1 MVSTEKVFDMLPVVV
16 VLYDKLDIDTYRK
29 DLEKENVG
37 KRLNKND
44 LGINIFKYVLKNSLK
59 VKNEFFEIASIFEEK
74 TIEEVKAQS
83 FGKTINIIK
92 EVFTDKETLDFFKS
106 AM

>member
-16 VLYDKLDIDTYRK
+16 ELYDKLDIDTYRK

-83 FGKTINIIK
+83 FGKTINVIK

>member
-16 VLYDKLDIDTYRK
+16 EIYDKLDVDAYRK
-29 DLEKENVG
+29 DLEKENEG

-44 LGINIFKYVLKNSLK
+44 LGINIFKHVLKNSLK
-59 VKNEFFEIASIFEEK
+59 VKKECFEIVAIFEEK

-83 FGKTINIIK
+83 FGKTINVIK

>member
-16 VLYDKLDIDTYRK
+16 EIYDKLDIDKYRK
-29 DLEKENVG
+29 DLEKENIG

-44 LGINIFKYVLKNSLK
+44 LGINIFKHILKNSLK
-59 VKNEFFEIASIFEEK
+59 VKNECFEIVSIFEEK

-83 FGKTINIIK
+83 FGKTLSSMK
-92 EVFTDKETLDFFKS
+92 EVFTDKEAMDFFKS
-106 AM
+106 AI

>member
-16 VLYDKLDIDTYRK
+16 EIYNKLDIDTYRK
-29 DLEKENVG
+29 ELEKENVG

-44 LGINIFKYVLKNSLK
+44 LGINIFKHVLKNSLT
-59 VKNEFFEIASIFEEK
+59 VKKECFEIVSIFAEK

-83 FGKTINIIK
+83 FGKTMSAMK
-92 EVFTDKETLDFFKS
+92 EIFTDKEALDFFKS